1 MGGAD
6 PVIKDA
12 AHLSRSGSPAETFH
26 GLFSSLS
33 CWLANG
39 AFGFSFDFAR
49 TQSLFDSLTKLGTEL
64 ESVGGFGNGR
74 QGGRC
79 LTFR

>member
-12 AHLSRSGSPAETFH
+12 AHLSRSGSPAETF
-26 GLFSSLS
+26 SSLS

-39 AFGFSFDFAR
+39 AFGFSFDFAC
-49 TQSLFDSLTKLGTEL
+49 TQSLFDSLTNLGTEL